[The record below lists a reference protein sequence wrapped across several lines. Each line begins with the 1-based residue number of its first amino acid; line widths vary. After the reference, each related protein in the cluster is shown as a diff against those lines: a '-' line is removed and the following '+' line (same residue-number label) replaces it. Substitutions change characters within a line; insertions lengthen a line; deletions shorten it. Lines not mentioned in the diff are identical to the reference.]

1 MPIHNL
7 FGAGLDNRVY
17 DSFDM
22 SASDNPIGA
31 SEAVFIPEMMQPR
44 KGERAEHIKLL
55 HDRFPAMSSTVIA
68 NKVGC
73 DESNVRRVLSKYVRD
88 CSIDELRDFQGN
100 EADILDAIR
109 EKTLASITDEDL
121 AKASLLQKVTASAIL
136 MDKSRLLQG
145 QPTSIHVHALMD
157 VAAMIREKRDRC
169 ELTRQQVDVDDAED
183 TTGE

>member
-1 MPIHNL
+1 MPETL
-7 FGAGLDNRVY
+7 TDT
-17 DSFDM
+17 
-22 SASDNPIGA
+22 
-31 SEAVFIPEMMQPR
+31 QPR

-55 HDRFPAMSSTVIA
+55 HDRFPAMSNTAIA

-88 CSIDELRDFQGN
+88 CQLEELREFQSN

-109 EKTLASITDEDL
+109 SKTLASITEEKI
-121 AKASLLQKVTASAIL
+121 ANASFLQLVTGSAIL

-157 VAAMIREKRDRC
+157 VASMIREKRDAGQ
-169 ELTRQQVDVDDAED
+169 LARQLATPPDASDLCDMQAGSDDE
-183 TTGE
+183 

>member
-1 MPIHNL
+1 
-7 FGAGLDNRVY
+7 
-17 DSFDM
+17 M
-22 SASDNPIGA
+22 SAQDTSGIAAD
-31 SEAVFIPEMMQPR
+31 AVFMPEIRTGPR
-44 KGERAEHIKLL
+44 TGAAEHIKLL
-55 HDRFPAMSSTVIA
+55 HDRFPAMGASAIA

-73 DESNVRRVLSKYVRD
+73 DESTVRGVIATYTRN
-88 CSIDELRDFQGN
+88 CSLEKLREFQAN

-109 EKTLASITDEDL
+109 CETLSSITVEDF

-183 TTGE
+183 MTGE